1 MLMLYV
7 NLQLVLCSEVC
18 RAVNYMD
25 SYCVVLE
32 EGEGEGKGD
41 GVWGMGKWER
51 GKRKSEWGIRR
62 YRKTGRVEGER
73 EGQKQRI
80 IGREGERGR

>member
-32 EGEGEGKGD
+32 EGEGEGEGD
-41 GVWGMGKWER
+41 GVWGMGE
-51 GKRKSEWGIRR
+51 
-62 YRKTGRVEGER
+62 VGER
-73 EGQKQRI
+73 EKK
-80 IGREGERGR
+80 E